1 MGQYITEATGFGL
14 TFTVRWGIFFTVMN
28 CIKQISPSL
37 LMRLSGTLLILGLSG
52 CGRFSL
58 FEGESERSYD
68 QIIREK
74 AAKYSVDSR
83 LIKAVI
89 WQESRFRADAVGRHG
104 EVGLMQIMP
113 NQAAVDWARAKRVKV
128 PSRGML
134 FKPELNIEIGTW
146 YLSRGIWK
154 YRYYKDVFELALC
167 RYNAGQSRADKW
179 APSRKRG
186 DVIKRITISST
197 REYVTQIMK
206 RYKYYCR
213 KKD

>member
-1 MGQYITEATGFGL
+1 LYDRI
-14 TFTVRWGIFFTVMN
+14 
-28 CIKQISPSL
+28 
-37 LMRLSGTLLILGLSG
+37 IL
-52 CGRFSL
+52 
-58 FEGESERSYD
+58 
-68 QIIREK
+68 EK

-89 WQESRFRADAVGRHG
+89 WQESRFQPDAVGRHG

-113 NQAAVDWARAKRVKV
+113 NQAAVDWARVNRVKV

-154 YRYYKDVFELALC
+154 YRQYKNAFELALC
-167 RYNAGQSRADKW
+167 RYNAGQSRSDKW
-179 APSRKRG
+179 APTRKSG
-186 DVIKRITISST
+186 DVVKRITIPST
-197 REYVTQIMK
+197 REYVTRIMK

-213 KKD
+213 TKD

>member
-1 MGQYITEATGFGL
+1 MICPKPGCVRL
-14 TFTVRWGIFFTVMN
+14 TFTVKRSIFPFVMN

-37 LMRLSGTLLILGLSG
+37 LTRLTGVFLTLGLSG
-52 CGRFSL
+52 CGRLSI
-58 FEGESERSYD
+58 FESDGERLYD
-68 QIIREK
+68 RIILEK

-89 WQESRFRADAVGRHG
+89 WQESRFQPDAVGRHG

-113 NQAAVDWARAKRVKV
+113 NQAAVDWARVNRVKV

-154 YRYYKDVFELALC
+154 YRQYKNAFELALC
-167 RYNAGQSRADKW
+167 RYNAGQSRSDKW
-179 APSRKRG
+179 APTRKSG
-186 DVIKRITISST
+186 DVVKRITIPST
-197 REYVTQIMK
+197 REYVTRIMK

-213 KKD
+213 TKD

>member
-1 MGQYITEATGFGL
+1 MTRLTGVFL
-14 TFTVRWGIFFTVMN
+14 T
-28 CIKQISPSL
+28 
-37 LMRLSGTLLILGLSG
+37 LGLSG
-52 CGRFSL
+52 CGRLSI
-58 FEGESERSYD
+58 FESDGERSYD
-68 QIIREK
+68 RIILEK

-89 WQESRFRADAVGRHG
+89 WQESRFQPDAVGRHG

-113 NQAAVDWARAKRVKV
+113 NQAAVDWARVNRVKV

-154 YRYYKDVFELALC
+154 YRQYKNAFELALC
-167 RYNAGQSRADKW
+167 RYNAGQSRSDKW
-179 APSRKRG
+179 APTQKSG
-186 DVIKRITISST
+186 DVVKRITIPST
-197 REYVTQIMK
+197 REYVTRIMK

-213 KKD
+213 TKD